1 MASCRRIEEL
11 AMARLYQSCAALR
24 PGRGWRTRRV
34 GFAAGFLWLIVLPL
48 LARATDTLTITTQGN
63 GKGAAPCMACHGA
76 DGAGMAGAGN
86 PRLAGLNV
94 AYLQKQL
101 DDFASGT
108 RTSPMM
114 QATARALGEDE
125 RHALAIYYSKQPMA
139 PALAKPAVRMPATDS
154 VGAVL
159 ATRGRWDQQVPA
171 CVQCHG
177 PGGVGVGEHFPPLAG
192 QSATYIEAQLKAW
205 QQGTRHNDP
214 LQLMQHL
221 SSVLSE
227 EDIRAVAEWFAAQP
241 LTAKEAAP

>member
-1 MASCRRIEEL
+1 MP
-11 AMARLYQSCAALR
+11 RLDQSCAAFR
-24 PGRGWRTRRV
+24 PDRGWRTRRI
-34 GFAAGFLWLIVLPL
+34 GFTACFLWMAVLPL
-48 LARATDTLTITTQGN
+48 LACATDTLTITTQGN
-63 GKGAAPCMACHGA
+63 DKGAAPCMACHGA
-76 DGAGMAGAGN
+76 NGGGMAGTGN
-86 PRLAGLNV
+86 PRLAGLNA

-108 RTSPMM
+108 RASTMM
-114 QATARALGEDE
+114 QATAKALSDDQ
-125 RHALAIYYSKQPMA
+125 RQALAIYYSKQPM
-139 PALAKPAVRMPATDS
+139 PRALAKPAAPMPAADS

-177 PGGVGVGEHFPPLAG
+177 PGGVGVGGHFPPLAG
-192 QSATYIEAQLKAW
+192 QSASYIEAQLKAW

-227 EDIRAVAEWFAAQP
+227 QDIRAVAEWFATQP